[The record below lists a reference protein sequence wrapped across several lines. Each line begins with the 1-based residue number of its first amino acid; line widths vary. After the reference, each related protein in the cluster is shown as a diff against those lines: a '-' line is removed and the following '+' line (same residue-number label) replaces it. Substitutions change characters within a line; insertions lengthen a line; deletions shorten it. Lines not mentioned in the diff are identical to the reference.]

1 MMLSTVNLNS
11 SISKENSGQ
20 INGLSMK
27 KNSSSSINNINSHT
41 PLQPG
46 SLSHLK
52 HKLYGSS
59 NNNTTERKAL
69 GEITNTTSK
78 LNNNNGNNGAN
89 KKPSSS
95 SFSSA
100 DNKLL
105 FVPTSKTPQIRKKIN
120 TTTLPII
127 SNNLSSVTKV
137 KKPSVVVDN
146 INNSPLH
153 DNNTIHSAPP
163 APLRLSSK
171 LSNHSIES
179 LIMTPSFDLPI
190 SGYTESFEEDIFY
203 KFEQNNNYESND
215 DHSLMIEDNF
225 SFSDYIQDISL

>member
-20 INGLSMK
+20 INGLSK
-27 KNSSSSINNINSHT
+27 KNSLSINNSHT

-78 LNNNNGNNGAN
+78 SNNINGGTN
-89 KKPSSS
+89 KKSSP
-95 SFSSA
+95 SFSSS

-105 FVPTSKTPQIRKKIN
+105 FVPTSNTPQIRKKIN

-127 SNNLSSVTKV
+127 SNNLSSVAKV
-137 KKPSVVVDN
+137 KKPTIV
-146 INNSPLH
+146 NNVNSSPLH

-190 SGYTESFEEDIFY
+190 SGYTESFEEDIY

-225 SFSDYIQDISL
+225 SFSDYYQDITL

>member
-27 KNSSSSINNINSHT
+27 KNSTINNNSSYT

-59 NNNTTERKAL
+59 NNTTERKAL

-78 LNNNNGNNGAN
+78 SSNINGGAN
-89 KKPSSS
+89 KKSSS
-95 SFSSA
+95 SFSSSSA

-105 FVPTSKTPQIRKKIN
+105 FVPTSNTPQIRKKIN
-120 TTTLPII
+120 TTTLPIN
-127 SNNLSSVTKV
+127 SNNLSSVAKV
-137 KKPSVVVDN
+137 KRPSVVVN
-146 INNSPLH
+146 NVNNSPLH
-153 DNNTIHSAPP
+153 DNNTVHSAPP
-163 APLRLSSK
+163 EPLRLSSK
-171 LSNHSIES
+171 LSNNSIES

-190 SGYTESFEEDIFY
+190 SGYTESFEEDIY
-203 KFEQNNNYESND
+203 KLEQNNNYESND

-225 SFSDYIQDISL
+225 SFSDYYQDISL

>member
-27 KNSSSSINNINSHT
+27 KNSINNNINSHT

-78 LNNNNGNNGAN
+78 FNNNNGGSGAN
-89 KKPSSS
+89 KKSSPFS
-95 SFSSA
+95 SSA

-105 FVPTSKTPQIRKKIN
+105 FVPTSNTPQIRKKIN

-127 SNNLSSVTKV
+127 SNNLSSVAKV

-190 SGYTESFEEDIFY
+190 SGYTESFEEDIY

-225 SFSDYIQDISL
+225 SFSDYYQDISL

>member
-27 KNSSSSINNINSHT
+27 KNSINNNINSHT

-78 LNNNNGNNGAN
+78 FNNNNGGSGAN
-89 KKPSSS
+89 KKSS
-95 SFSSA
+95 SFSSSA

-105 FVPTSKTPQIRKKIN
+105 FVPTSNTPQIRKKIN

-127 SNNLSSVTKV
+127 SNNLSSVAKV

-190 SGYTESFEEDIFY
+190 SGYTESFEEDIY

-225 SFSDYIQDISL
+225 SFSDYYQDISL

>member
-27 KNSSSSINNINSHT
+27 KNSSSSLSSNNSHT

-78 LNNNNGNNGAN
+78 SNNINGGAN
-89 KKPSSS
+89 KKSSS
-95 SFSSA
+95 SFSSSSSA

-105 FVPTSKTPQIRKKIN
+105 FVPSSNTPQIRKKIN

-127 SNNLSSVTKV
+127 SNNLSSVAKV
-137 KKPSVVVDN
+137 KKPSPVVNN

-190 SGYTESFEEDIFY
+190 SGYTESFEEDIY

-215 DHSLMIEDNF
+215 DHTLMIEDNF
-225 SFSDYIQDISL
+225 SFSDYHQDISL

>member
-27 KNSSSSINNINSHT
+27 KNSINNINSHT

-78 LNNNNGNNGAN
+78 FNNNNGGSGAN
-89 KKPSSS
+89 KKSSS
-95 SFSSA
+95 SFSSSA

-105 FVPTSKTPQIRKKIN
+105 FVPTSNTPQIRKKIN

-127 SNNLSSVTKV
+127 SNNLSSVAKV

-190 SGYTESFEEDIFY
+190 SDYTESFEEDIY

-225 SFSDYIQDISL
+225 SFSDYYQDISL